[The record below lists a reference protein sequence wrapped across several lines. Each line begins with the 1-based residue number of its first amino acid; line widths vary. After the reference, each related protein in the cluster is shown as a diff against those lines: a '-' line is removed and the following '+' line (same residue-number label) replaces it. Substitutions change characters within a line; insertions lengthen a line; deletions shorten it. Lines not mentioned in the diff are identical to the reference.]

1 MPRDFYCCFP
11 FDLPSLP
18 SVRRI
23 RRKHGAR
30 GVLMYYE
37 LRIMVATA
45 YQYGQHVELEDV
57 LAGACDWDM
66 TEAEAAGCL
75 RDMADLRLIDAS
87 MLAEGLIGIADVA
100 ERAQYIAQKS
110 DAGKRSGE
118 ARRRK
123 SAKND
128 ERTSS

>member
-11 FDLPSLP
+11 FDLPGLP

-23 RRKHGAR
+23 RRKYGAS

-57 LAGACDWDM
+57 IAGACDWDM

-87 MLAEGLIGIADVA
+87 MLAEGLIGIADMA
-100 ERAQYIAQKS
+100 ERAQYLAKKS
-110 DAGKRSGE
+110 EAGRKGNEKRW
-118 ARRRK
+118 K
-123 SAKND
+123 KNEKKCD
-128 ERTSS
+128 EDS